1 MWRCCTR
8 VNEGPKACN
17 APTLREDELQE
28 KVMQAINMAWG
39 SKSTVIE
46 QLKVLAEQCIKTDQQ
61 EQIDAID
68 TELGELQKE
77 LVRKAL
83 ANEDYQELVDRVE
96 GLKKKKQQILVEQ
109 AMDKGKELKRDEMVA
124 FLETQSSEIEKYDE
138 QLVRRLIES
147 ITVREDASLIV
158 EFKSGASVKVQ

>member
-1 MWRCCTR
+1 
-8 VNEGPKACN
+8 
-17 APTLREDELQE
+17 
-28 KVMQAINMAWG
+28 MQAINLAWG

>member
-1 MWRCCTR
+1 M
-8 VNEGPKACN
+8 NEGPKACN

-28 KVMQAINMAWG
+28 KVMQAINLAWG

>member
-1 MWRCCTR
+1 M
-8 VNEGPKACN
+8 
-17 APTLREDELQE
+17 
-28 KVMQAINMAWG
+28 
-39 SKSTVIE
+39 
-46 QLKVLAEQCIKTDQQ
+46 
-61 EQIDAID
+61 
-68 TELGELQKE
+68 
-77 LVRKAL
+77 
-83 ANEDYQELVDRVE
+83 E

>member
-1 MWRCCTR
+1 M
-8 VNEGPKACN
+8 
-17 APTLREDELQE
+17 
-28 KVMQAINMAWG
+28 
-39 SKSTVIE
+39 
-46 QLKVLAEQCIKTDQQ
+46 
-61 EQIDAID
+61 
-68 TELGELQKE
+68 
-77 LVRKAL
+77 
-83 ANEDYQELVDRVE
+83 DRVE

>member
-1 MWRCCTR
+1 
-8 VNEGPKACN
+8 
-17 APTLREDELQE
+17 
-28 KVMQAINMAWG
+28 MQAINLAWG

-83 ANEDYQELVDRVE
+83 ANEDYQELADRVE

-138 QLVRRLIES
+138 QPVRRLIES

>member
-1 MWRCCTR
+1 
-8 VNEGPKACN
+8 
-17 APTLREDELQE
+17 
-28 KVMQAINMAWG
+28 MQAINLAWG

-83 ANEDYQELVDRVE
+83 ANEDYQELADRVE